1 MGNKFFRGR
10 RSRRQGELL
19 RKPNLTDDGERYTLI
34 HVSKKQNV
42 TTLGVYTSEEEAKQ
56 ELQRSE
62 VGTGT
67 LHIFSDANRVLYSE
81 ERGD

>member
-1 MGNKFFRGR
+1 LGNKFFRGR
-10 RSRRQGELL
+10 RPRRRGELI
-19 RKPNLTDDGERYTLI
+19 RNPNLTNGDERYTLV

-56 ELQRSE
+56 ELQRSVVE
-62 VGTGT
+62 TGI
-67 LHIFSDANRVLYSE
+67 LHIFSSENRVLYSE